1 MLFFKIFYNLFE
13 NIDTL
18 EVGTLVNQ
26 AELWDMVL
34 GAGPMV
40 KFVLLILLLFSIF
53 SWAIIIYKVRLI
65 RKMER
70 ETLAFYDLFWKIREF
85 SQISA
90 SCKNYRF
97 TPLSR
102 LFTAIYSELA
112 QALKSTGWQTEEV
125 DRIKRILKRT
135 ATTERAGIEKS
146 VTFLATTGNTAPFV
160 GLFGT
165 VWGIMNTF
173 RGIGLTGTASLAV
186 VAPGISEAL
195 IATAMGLFAAIP
207 AVVGYN
213 HILTRIDR
221 LAAEMDNF
229 SADMLNVIEKQF
241 KKSAH
246 SKQAGEET
254 KGG

>member
-1 MLFFKIFYNLFE
+1 MYNQS
-13 NIDTL
+13 
-18 EVGTLVNQ
+18 G
-26 AELWDMVL
+26 LWEMVS

-40 KFVLLILLLFSIF
+40 KFVLIILLLFSIF

-65 RKMER
+65 RRVEK
-70 ETLAFYDLFWKIREF
+70 ETSAFYDLFWKIREF

-97 TPLSR
+97 TPLTK
-102 LFTAIYSELA
+102 LFTGVYSELA
-112 QALKSTGWQTEEV
+112 HAVKSPGVQHEVTNWQTEEM
-125 DRIKRILKRT
+125 DRLKRILNRT
-135 ATTERAGIEKS
+135 ATTERAGMEKS
-146 VTFLATTGNTAPFV
+146 VTFLATTGNTAPFI

-173 RGIGLTGTASLAV
+173 RGIGVTGTASLAV

-229 SADMLNVIEKQF
+229 STDILNVIEKKL
-241 KKSAH
+241 KKTAH
-246 SKQAGEET
+246 SKQGGEEI
-254 KGG
+254 